1 MPYDTSTE
9 AERAFYTAF
18 VNRDLEAMHRVW
30 SPGADAACI
39 HPGGGLLL
47 GIEAIMASWAEILN
61 GASAPRVQVRPIRA
75 RTDGDTAY
83 HLVEERIDNP
93 SQQRSAT
100 VIATNVYQR
109 SEAGWLMSLHHA
121 SLPLVEQTDKPSEGR
136 APLH

>member
-1 MPYDTSTE
+1 MPYNTSTE
-9 AERAFYTAF
+9 AERAFYAAF
-18 VNRDLEAMHRVW
+18 VNRDLEAMRSVW
-30 SPGADAACI
+30 SPRPDAACI

-47 GIEAIMASWAEILN
+47 GIEAIMASWGEILT
-61 GASAPRVQVRPIRA
+61 GASAPRVRVRPIQA

-93 SQQRSAT
+93 SQQRRAT

-109 SEAGWLMSLHHA
+109 SESGWLMSLHHA
-121 SLPLVEQTDKPSEGR
+121 SLPLVEPIDKPSESR